1 MKVLKL
7 ISVVF
12 SVIGVGMLA
21 GSIFIFSNTTRFIA
35 GAAEAGGKV
44 IDLERTRSSSSS
56 SSRSSST
63 MYRPVVEFT
72 TATGKRIEFVS
83 SVGSSPPSHRVGEAV
98 TVLYN
103 PADPSKARIKS
114 FFQLWFGFLIVFFLG
129 LVFAAIGLGMIFVR
143 SRGRQRAEW
152 LRQHGRRMKTAYKGV
167 ELNQSLRVNG
177 RSPYHIITQSS
188 DPTSNS
194 VRVFE
199 SENIWFDPSEYIKSE
214 TIDVLLDPNNP
225 KKYVMDTSFLPKLDE

>member
-1 MKVLKL
+1 MKVLK
-7 ISVVF
+7 IVSAVF
-12 SVIGVGMLA
+12 STVGIGMLVA
-21 GSIFIFSNTTRFIA
+21 SFFVFSNTTSFISRA
-35 GAAEAGGKV
+35 VEAHGKV
-44 IDLERTRSSSSS
+44 TDLERSRSSSSS
-56 SSRSSST
+56 GSST
-63 MYRPVVEFT
+63 TYRPVVEFT

-98 TVLYN
+98 KVLYN
-103 PADPSKARIKS
+103 PADPQSARIKS
-114 FFQLWFGFLIVFFLG
+114 FFQLWFGFLIVFFMG
-129 LVFAAIGLGMIFVR
+129 LVFAAIGLGMILVR

-177 RSPYHIITQSS
+177 RSPYHIITQSP
-188 DPTSNS
+188 DPSSNT

-214 TIDVLLDPNNP
+214 TIDVLVDPNNP
-225 KKYVMDTSFLPKLDE
+225 KKYVMDISFLPKLAE